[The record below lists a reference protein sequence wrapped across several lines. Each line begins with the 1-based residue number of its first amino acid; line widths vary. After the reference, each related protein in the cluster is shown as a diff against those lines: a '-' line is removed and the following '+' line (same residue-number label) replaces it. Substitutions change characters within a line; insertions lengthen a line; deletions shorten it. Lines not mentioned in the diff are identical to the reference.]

1 MPYLIVRESYL
12 NNRQLYSPNYHLL
25 LPPGQSRNL
34 GLFQLSGGRAATER
48 GEVGHG
54 EVLVSL
60 RPEGREK

>member
-25 LPPGQSRNL
+25 PLGQSRNL

>member
-1 MPYLIVRESYL
+1 MSSLSVLTITS
-12 NNRQLYSPNYHLL
+12 HLL